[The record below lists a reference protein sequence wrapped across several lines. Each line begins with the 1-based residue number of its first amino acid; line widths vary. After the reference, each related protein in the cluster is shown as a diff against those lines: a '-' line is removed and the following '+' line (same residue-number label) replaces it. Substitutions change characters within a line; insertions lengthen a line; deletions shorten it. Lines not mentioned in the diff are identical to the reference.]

1 LGMEDSLIIRADES
15 PASSVDNIMAEN
27 TVLMISTLDTKGVE
41 TYYLRDK
48 LESLGLKTLLM
59 DISMRGE
66 GPTRADITPD
76 QVAAAGGSSVEA
88 IRASAERSRITN
100 ITIAGA
106 SRIAV
111 ERLAEGGLKGV
122 IGMGGST
129 GSFMATEVM
138 RALPFGMPKLM
149 ISSTAALPGLSTRYI
164 GTGDIL
170 LFHSVIEISG
180 LSDLLKNVM
189 DRAAHAMA
197 GMIQGAVTSPTAR
210 TGKAIAITMLGPCE
224 KCASSV
230 RRALEQAG
238 HQVIGFSA
246 AGIGDRAME
255 EMISQGLFQGV
266 IDLAPG
272 GVGEHLF
279 GFMRDAGPNRME
291 SAGKAGIPQII
302 STCSV
307 NHMTPAKSRY
317 KPEYHERRKYDLDKY
332 RTWIRLSPDE
342 LKQVAAAFREKL
354 NRARGI
360 VKVLIPLK
368 GWSSVDA
375 SGNATYDPQ
384 EDREFVEEL
393 RKGLNPTIEILEV
406 DANMEDP
413 QFAAAVVQTSLRVL

>member
-1 LGMEDSLIIRADES
+1 
-15 PASSVDNIMAEN
+15 MAKK
-27 TVLMISTLDTKGVE
+27 TVLIISTLDTKGEE

-48 LESLGLKTLLM
+48 IASLGLTPLLM

-66 GPTRADITPD
+66 GPTRADITPGE
-76 QVAAAGGSSVEA
+76 VAAAGGSTIEE
-88 IRASAERSRITN
+88 IRASTERSRITN

-106 SRIAV
+106 SRIALEHFV
-111 ERLAEGGLKGV
+111 EGNLDGV

-129 GSFMATEVM
+129 GSLMATEVM
-138 RALPFGMPKLM
+138 RALPFGIPKLM

-164 GTGDIL
+164 GTGDIA

-189 DRAAHAMA
+189 DRSAHAMA
-197 GMIQGAVTSPTAR
+197 GMVHGTVTSPKAQK
-210 TGKAIAITMLGPCE
+210 GKAIAITMLGPCE
-224 KCASSV
+224 QCASSV
-230 RRALEQAG
+230 RTSLEEVG
-238 HQVIGFSA
+238 YQVIGFSA

-332 RTWIRLSPDE
+332 RTWIRLSPAE
-342 LKQVAAAFREKL
+342 LIEVAGAFREKL
-354 NRARGI
+354 NLARGP
-360 VKVLIPLK
+360 VKILIPLR
-368 GWSSVDA
+368 GWSSVDYP
-375 SGNATYDPQ
+375 GNATHDPE
-384 EDREFVEEL
+384 EDRVFVQEL
-393 RKGLNPTIEILEV
+393 RRGLNPDIEILEV

-413 QFAAAVVQTSLRVL
+413 DFAAAVVKTSLKIL